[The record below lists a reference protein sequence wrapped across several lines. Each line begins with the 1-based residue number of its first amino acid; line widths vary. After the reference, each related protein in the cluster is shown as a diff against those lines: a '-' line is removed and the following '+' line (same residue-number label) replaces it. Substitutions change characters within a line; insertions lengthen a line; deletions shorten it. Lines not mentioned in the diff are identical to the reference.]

1 MSYWG
6 AIARALEDVD
16 PICPSR
22 VAAAALWKA
31 VAADDVEGTD
41 AGSAPDQ
48 VVEAVCTV
56 DRAWLVQLGQDPDT
70 SRMSLEQ
77 AITFCQGI
85 RAAHGRSTLPLR
97 YAQVELSAV
106 LGLRDEALEQLREA
120 RLFSFG
126 KTDTGAVLATAR
138 MHDDY
143 SGVIS
148 TTTATP
154 ARAEADP
161 VESARGLGA
170 VLVPYLAHQRIVEAE
185 DAFAS
190 LSLLHLPDAVSLQ
203 SLADRL
209 EYLGLSSQWQRAIA
223 LIRHSPMKAVS
234 EASAWQLM
242 NTAVGLALV
251 MRAANRAD
259 YGKHAL
265 GASLSWTTP

>member
-6 AIARALEDVD
+6 DIARALEDVD
-16 PICPSR
+16 PVCPSR
-22 VAAAALWKA
+22 EATAALWKA
-31 VAADDVEGTD
+31 VAADDVEGVA
-41 AGSAPDQ
+41 AGGAPDQ
-48 VVEAVCTV
+48 VVQAVCAV

-70 SRMSLEQ
+70 SRKSLEQ
-77 AITFCQGI
+77 AISFCQGI

-126 KTDTGAVLATAR
+126 KADTGAVLATAR

-148 TTTATP
+148 TATATP
-154 ARAEADP
+154 KRAEADP

-190 LSLLHLPDAVSLQ
+190 LSLLNLPDAVSLQ
-203 SLADRL
+203 CLADRL

-234 EASAWQLM
+234 EARPGS
-242 NTAVGLALV
+242 
-251 MRAANRAD
+251 
-259 YGKHAL
+259 
-265 GASLSWTTP
+265 

>member
-1 MSYWG
+1 M
-6 AIARALEDVD
+6 
-16 PICPSR
+16 
-22 VAAAALWKA
+22 
-31 VAADDVEGTD
+31 
-41 AGSAPDQ
+41 
-48 VVEAVCTV
+48 VEAVCTV

-77 AITFCQGI
+77 AITFCQEI
-85 RAAHGRSTLPLR
+85 RVAHGRSTLPLR

-154 ARAEADP
+154 TRAEPTPWRRAGAGRGAGSLP
-161 VESARGLGA
+161 GPPAHRRGRGRLRLLEPAPPSGCRVTPEPGGQAR
-170 VLVPYLAHQRIVEAE
+170 VPRDV
-185 DAFAS
+185 
-190 LSLLHLPDAVSLQ
+190 
-203 SLADRL
+203 
-209 EYLGLSSQWQRAIA
+209 SSQWQRAIA

-259 YGKHAL
+259 VRKARPGRLAELDNAVGEPGAHGL
-265 GASLSWTTP
+265 GHRRPRL